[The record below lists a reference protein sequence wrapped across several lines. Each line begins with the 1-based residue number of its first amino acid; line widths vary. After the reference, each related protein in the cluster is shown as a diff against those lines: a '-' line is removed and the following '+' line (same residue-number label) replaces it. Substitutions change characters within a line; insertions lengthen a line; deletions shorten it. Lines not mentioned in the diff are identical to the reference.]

1 MFLLLGRYT
10 APLDE
15 VDPHRDGHVAWVQEH
30 AGAGHFL
37 AGALE
42 EGGAG
47 GAIVAKAGSRSEV
60 EAWIAADPF
69 IINDVFEYDV
79 REYSVAFA
87 APGVEGL
94 QD

>member
-1 MFLLLGRYT
+1 MAT
-10 APLDE
+10 
-15 VDPHRDGHVAWVQEH
+15 
-30 AGAGHFL
+30 
-37 AGALE
+37 
-42 EGGAG
+42 
-47 GAIVAKAGSRSEV
+47 AGSRAEV

-69 IINDVFEYDV
+69 IINGVFEYDL

>member
-10 APLDE
+10 RPVEE

-37 AGALE
+37 AGAFE
-42 EGGAG
+42 EGGVG
-47 GAIVAKAGSRSEV
+47 CAIIAKAADRAELEG
-60 EAWIAADPF
+60 WIAADPF
-69 IINDVFEYDV
+69 VVNGVFAYDV
-79 REYSVAFA
+79 RQYEIAFA
-87 APGVEGL
+87 APGLEGL

>member
-1 MFLLLGRYT
+1 M
-10 APLDE
+10 
-15 VDPHRDGHVAWVQEH
+15 QEH
-30 AGAGHFL
+30 AGAGHLL

-47 GAIVAKAGSRSEV
+47 GAIVATAGSRAAV

-69 IINDVFEYDV
+69 IINGAFECDL

>member
-30 AGAGHFL
+30 AGAGHFR

-47 GAIVAKAGSRSEV
+47 GAIVAKAGSRAEV

-69 IINDVFEYDV
+69 IINGVFEYDL

>member
-10 APLDE
+10 RPLDE
-15 VDPHRDGHVAWVQEH
+15 VDPHRDGHVGWVQEH
-30 AGAGHFL
+30 AAAGHFL

-47 GAIVAKAGSRSEV
+47 GAIIAKATSRAEV

-69 IINDVFEYDV
+69 IVNGVFEYDR
-79 REYSVAFA
+79 REYTVAFA
-87 APGVEGL
+87 SPRVEGL

>member
-30 AGAGHFL
+30 AGTGHFL
-37 AGALE
+37 AGAIE
-42 EGGAG
+42 AGGVG
-47 GAIVAKAGSRSEV
+47 GAIVAKASSRAEV

-69 IINDVFEYDV
+69 IVNGVFAYDV
-79 REYSVAFA
+79 REYEIAFA
-87 APGVEGL
+87 VPGVEGL